1 VGGVRRLFVVVL
13 ALTALV
19 GCTQTGSRVAL
30 TRGVVHQTTATWAP
44 TTIPVTPPP
53 TAVSAPAQA
62 SSGGGGSDGGS
73 DGGGGGSLPGRTS
86 SCGSVDIDTGPTLAA
101 TATGGS
107 VSIFRSV
114 GDPQPVRTLRSP
126 NQFGFR
132 QHFLVKA
139 RQGDWLGVL
148 LPMRPNGAMG
158 WIRASEV
165 DLTEVP
171 YRIQVQQGGLMI
183 TVWRG
188 SEVVLQEP
196 IGLGRAGT
204 ATPCGEYFLTEL
216 LQPTNGGG
224 AYGPYAFGTSAYSE
238 VLTSFAGGNGQI
250 GLHGTNEPGLLGQ
263 RVSHGCIRM
272 SNSGITKLAGMLPL
286 GTPLYITG

>member
-1 VGGVRRLFVVVL
+1 MRRLFVVVL

-19 GCTQTGSRVAL
+19 GCKQTNSRVAL
-30 TRGVVHQTTATWAP
+30 TRGIVHQTPPTWAP
-44 TTIPVTPPP
+44 AAALPTPPP
-53 TAVSAPAQA
+53 TAATTATPQESSSSARG
-62 SSGGGGSDGGS
+62 GGGGS
-73 DGGGGGSLPGRTS
+73 GSLPGRTTN
-86 SCGSVDIDTGPTLAA
+86 CGAVAIDTGPTLAA
-101 TATGGS
+101 SATGGS
-107 VSIFRSV
+107 VSIFRAPD
-114 GDPQPVRTLRSP
+114 DPQPVKTLRSP
-126 NQFGFR
+126 NEFGFP

-165 DLTEVP
+165 TLTEVP
-171 YRIQVQQGGLMI
+171 YRIQVQQGALVV

-196 IGLGRAGT
+196 IGLGKAGT

-224 AYGPYAFGTSAYSE
+224 AYGPYAFGTSAYSD

>member
-1 VGGVRRLFVVVL
+1 MVVL
-13 ALTALV
+13 LVLTALA
-19 GCTQTGSRVAL
+19 GCKQSTSRIAL
-30 TRGVVHQTTATWAP
+30 TRGVVHETPATWAP
-44 TTIPVTPPP
+44 ATVPPTPPP
-53 TAVSAPAQA
+53 TEAPAPTPAAQS
-62 SSGGGGSDGGS
+62 SSGARSSESGGSFA
-73 DGGGGGSLPGRTS
+73 GRTS
-86 SCGSVDIDTGPTLAA
+86 SCGAVDISTASTLTAA
-101 TATGGS
+101 ASGGS
-107 VSIFRSV
+107 VAIFRSPD
-114 GDPQPVRTLRSP
+114 DPQPTKTLRSP
-126 NQFGFR
+126 NQFGFA
-132 QHFLVKA
+132 QQFLVKA

-165 DLTEVP
+165 NVSEVP
-171 YRIQVQQGGLMI
+171 YRIQVQQGALKI

-188 SEVVLQEP
+188 SEVVLDEP

-272 SNSGITKLAGMLPL
+272 SNSGITKLAQMLPL
-286 GTPLYITG
+286 GTPIYITG

>member
-1 VGGVRRLFVVVL
+1 MKRLSVVML

-19 GCTQTGSRVAL
+19 GCRQASSRVAL
-30 TRGVVHQTTATWAP
+30 TRGVVHQTPVTWAP
-44 TTIPVTPPP
+44 LTAPLTPPP
-53 TAVSAPAQA
+53 APAAAPPQE
-62 SSGGGGSDGGS
+62 SSGAARTASTGGS
-73 DGGGGGSLPGRTS
+73 GGGSLAGRS
-86 SCGSVDIDTGPTLAA
+86 SNCGAVEISTAPTLAA
-101 TATGGS
+101 SATGSS
-107 VSIFRSV
+107 VSIFRAPS
-114 GDPQPVRTLRSP
+114 DPQPVKTMRSP
-126 NQFGFR
+126 NEFGFPV
-132 QHFLVKA
+132 HFLVQA

-148 LPMRPNGAMG
+148 VPSRPNGATG

-165 DLTEVP
+165 DLKEVA
-171 YRIQVQQGGLMI
+171 YRIQVQQSALRI

-188 SEVVLQEP
+188 SEVVLEEP

-250 GLHGTNEPGLLGQ
+250 GLHGTNEPQLLGQ

-286 GTPLYITG
+286 GTPMYITS

>member
-1 VGGVRRLFVVVL
+1 VDGVRRLVVVVL

-19 GCTQTGSRVAL
+19 GCKQGTSRVAL
-30 TRGVVHQTTATWAP
+30 TRGVVRQTTATWAP
-44 TTIPVTPPP
+44 VATPPAP
-53 TAVSAPAQA
+53 PPAAAPAAAPA
-62 SSGGGGSDGGS
+62 SPGGGRGD
-73 DGGGGGSLPGRTS
+73 GGSLPGRTS
-86 SCGSVDIDTGPTLAA
+86 NCGAVDISTDTTLAA
-101 TATGGS
+101 EATGAS
-107 VSIFRSV
+107 VAIFRAP
-114 GDPQPVRTLRSP
+114 DDAQPVKTVRSP
-126 NQFGFR
+126 NQFGFA

-158 WIRASEV
+158 WVRASEV
-165 DLTEVP
+165 QIVQVP
-171 YRIQVQQGGLMI
+171 YRIQVQQGALMI

-250 GLHGTNEPGLLGQ
+250 GLHGTNQPGLLGQ

-286 GTPLYITG
+286 GTPLYITA

>member
-1 VGGVRRLFVVVL
+1 VRRLFVVVL

-19 GCTQTGSRVAL
+19 ACTQTNSRVAL
-30 TRGVVHQTTATWAP
+30 TRGVVHQTTPTWAP
-44 TTIPVTPPP
+44 MATPPTPPP
-53 TAVSAPAQA
+53 TAAPAPAQG
-62 SSGGGGSDGGS
+62 SSGGGRGDG
-73 DGGGGGSLPGRTS
+73 DGGGSLPGHTS
-86 SCGSVDIDTGPTLAA
+86 SCGAVDISTETTLAA

-107 VSIFRSV
+107 VAVFRSP
-114 GDPQPVRTLRSP
+114 GDAQPVKTVRSP
-126 NQFGFR
+126 NQFGFA

-139 RQGDWLGVL
+139 QQGDWLGVL

-158 WIRASEV
+158 WIRTSEV
-165 DLTEVP
+165 QLTQVP
-171 YRIQVQQGGLMI
+171 YRIQVQQGALTI

-250 GLHGTNEPGLLGQ
+250 GLHGTNQPELLGQ

-272 SNSGITKLAGMLPL
+272 SNAGITKLAGLLPL

>member
-1 VGGVRRLFVVVL
+1 VRRLFAVVL
-13 ALTALV
+13 VLTALV
-19 GCTQTGSRVAL
+19 GCTQGSSRVAL
-30 TRGVVHQTTATWAP
+30 TRGVVHQTTPTWAP
-44 TTIPVTPPP
+44 VTIPPTPAPTPAPP
-53 TAVSAPAQA
+53 APAEQSSGGGR
-62 SSGGGGSDGGS
+62 SSGGGGGGA
-73 DGGGGGSLPGRTS
+73 SLPGRVS
-86 SCGSVDIDTGPTLAA
+86 NCGSVDISTGPTMAGS
-101 TATGGS
+101 ATGSS
-107 VSIFRSV
+107 VSIFRSP
-114 GDPQPVRTLRSP
+114 GDAQPVKTVASP
-126 NQFGFR
+126 NQFGFPLT
-132 QHFLVKA
+132 FLVKA

-148 LPMRPNGAMG
+148 APMRPNGASG
-158 WIRASEV
+158 WVRASE
-165 DLTEVP
+165 LNITEVP
-171 YRIQVQQGGLMI
+171 YRIQVQQGALTI

-188 SEVVLQEP
+188 GEVVLQEP

-250 GLHGTNEPGLLGQ
+250 GLHGTNQPGLLGQ

-272 SNSGITKLAGMLPL
+272 SNEGITKLAGMLPL